1 MSAPLLQVDGLS
13 KRFALRRSNLDVL
26 RGRPVPQLRAVD
38 GVSFVVNKGET
49 LGIVGE
55 SGCGKSTL
63 ARCLVRL
70 ETPDAGAIRFE
81 GRDVLGL
88 AGEARRA

>member
-1 MSAPLLQVDGLS
+1 V
-13 KRFALRRSNLDVL
+13 RR
-26 RGRPVPQLRAVD
+26 
-38 GVSFVVNKGET
+38 GET

-70 ETPDAGAIRFE
+70 IEADSGTIIYDGADVRALAGAE
-81 GRDVLGL
+81 
-88 AGEARRA
+88 RRAFNRHVQLIFQDTAPSTRA